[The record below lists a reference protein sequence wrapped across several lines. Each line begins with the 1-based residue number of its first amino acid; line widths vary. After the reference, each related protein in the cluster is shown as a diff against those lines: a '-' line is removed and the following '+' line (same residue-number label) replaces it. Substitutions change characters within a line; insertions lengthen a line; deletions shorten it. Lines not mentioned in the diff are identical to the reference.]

1 MERRKMVNLL
11 VAETSGVDHPAHL
24 REGWIV
30 MKTATEVAQL
40 LEDTVPETAEA
51 AAAEEQTAEEQPQE
65 GDALTAAQAR
75 IAELEALLAAA
86 VDEDSEEEEE
96 EDDVAKMLKSAP
108 DALRKAIDDA
118 RAEAAAA
125 TDELRKERDQRA
137 DADAIAKA
145 RADYAHLTLDVEAVA
160 PALRRLAEEQPDIAK
175 AITDAL
181 AAADAQNESA
191 DIFREVGKSTPVEGD
206 AFGQIKGLADGYV
219 TSGAVSTFEQGIAKA
234 ATEHPD
240 LYNRYLTEK
249 GR

>member
-40 LEDTVPETAEA
+40 LEDNVPETAEA
-51 AAAEEQTAEEQPQE
+51 TAAEEQ
-65 GDALTAAQAR
+65 DAAQPDEAADPAAQLAAAEAR
-75 IAELEALLAAA
+75 IAELEALLAQ
-86 VDEDSEEEEE
+86 DEDEEE

-108 DALRKAIDDA
+108 DILRKAIDDA

-125 TDELRKERDQRA
+125 TDELRKERDARA

-145 RADYAHLTLDVEAVA
+145 RTDYAHLSLDVEAVA
-160 PALRRLAEEQPDIAK
+160 PALRRLTATQPDIAK

-181 AAADAQNESA
+181 ASANAQNESA
-191 DIFREVGKSTPVEGD
+191 DIFREVGKSAPADGD

>member
-86 VDEDSEEEEE
+86 ADEDSEEEE

-137 DADAIAKA
+137 DAEIG
-145 RADYAHLTLDVEAVA
+145 RA
-160 PALRRLAEEQPDIAK
+160 
-175 AITDAL
+175 
-181 AAADAQNESA
+181 SC
-191 DIFREVGKSTPVEGD
+191 RERV
-206 AFGQIKGLADGYV
+206 
-219 TSGAVSTFEQGIAKA
+219 
-234 ATEHPD
+234 
-240 LYNRYLTEK
+240 
-249 GR
+249 